1 MTKPKKDYEKHYRAQ
16 RKKFYKRK
24 IQEFKASLSPDDF
37 EKSVLLLKH
46 EHIEDVGMINR
57 MVKSL

>member
-1 MTKPKKDYEKHYRAQ
+1 MKPKKDYEKTYRAQ

-24 IQEFKASLSPDDF
+24 IQEFKTSLSLDDF

>member
-1 MTKPKKDYEKHYRAQ
+1 MPKPKKNYATLYRAQ

-46 EHIEDVGMINR
+46 EHIEDVEMINR